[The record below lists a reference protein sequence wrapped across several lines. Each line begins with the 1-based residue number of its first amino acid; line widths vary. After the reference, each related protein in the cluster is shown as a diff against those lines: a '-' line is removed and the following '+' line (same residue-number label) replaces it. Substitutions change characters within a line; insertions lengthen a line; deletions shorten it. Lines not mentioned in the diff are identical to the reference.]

1 MVEFGLGIQGDR
13 SFDDYVAIARA
24 AEDAGFDVISV
35 YSDLMYQPAIVPLT
49 VMAGATQRI
58 RLGPA
63 CLNPFSL
70 APFEI
75 AGQIAALDL
84 VSSGRA
90 YLGLSRGAWL
100 DQVGVAQR
108 APVAALGE
116 AIEVVRRLLA
126 GDTSGFEGE
135 VFRLASG
142 TGLHYAP
149 FRADPPVLIGTWG
162 PRTAG
167 LARRVADEVK
177 VGGSANP
184 DLVPVMGKWLSEGA
198 ELGGGKPH
206 DTSIVMGAVTVV
218 DDDGGAAHDR
228 ARTEVA
234 KYVAVV
240 AEFDPT
246 IDLSPDLLP
255 ALRRRLTAGD
265 ARGAGLLIPD
275 SVLDAF
281 AISGTPAQVT
291 EHAAMLIAAGAER
304 VEFGT
309 PHGLTWQRGV
319 DLLCTRVL
327 PELRGASRLQ

>member
-149 FRADPPVLIGTWG
+149 FPRRSAGVDRHLGTPNSQARPTRRRRGQSRWERQSG
-162 PRTAG
+162 PGSGDGQVAQRG
-167 LARRVADEVK
+167 CGARRRPAARHQHRD
-177 VGGSANP
+177 GS
-184 DLVPVMGKWLSEGA
+184 GHRG
-198 ELGGGKPH
+198 
-206 DTSIVMGAVTVV
+206 
-218 DDDGGAAHDR
+218 
-228 ARTEVA
+228 
-234 KYVAVV
+234 
-240 AEFDPT
+240 
-246 IDLSPDLLP
+246 
-255 ALRRRLTAGD
+255 RR
-265 ARGAGLLIPD
+265 
-275 SVLDAF
+275 
-281 AISGTPAQVT
+281 
-291 EHAAMLIAAGAER
+291 
-304 VEFGT
+304 
-309 PHGLTWQRGV
+309 
-319 DLLCTRVL
+319 
-327 PELRGASRLQ
+327 